1 MPCESSLGAQI
12 FLDEA
17 SGLLV
22 PEKDLDLKNI
32 VKREVRIGLY
42 EKVKQEFICNC
53 AHVVAYPNKKT

>member
-32 VKREVRIGLY
+32 VKREY
-42 EKVKQEFICNC
+42 
-53 AHVVAYPNKKT
+53 A